1 MEKQVVA
8 QLTVGTVS
16 GYNHD
21 NSKAWSL
28 AAFTTWLQE
37 VMNEYSYN
45 DSKKYI
51 SWLVFPAK
59 AVYKKEW
66 GSPISGEDVFA
77 MQASYTEY
85 DKDTSI
91 DDWINNVKDCAT
103 EIKSRLQQSTVR
115 LQFTESKVIIL

>member
-37 VMNEYSYN
+37 VMDEYSYN

-66 GSPISGEDVFA
+66 GSPISGEDYLSCKHHTQS
-77 MQASYTEY
+77 M
-85 DKDTSI
+85 
-91 DDWINNVKDCAT
+91 
-103 EIKSRLQQSTVR
+103 IKIPVLM
-115 LQFTESKVIIL
+115 IG